1 VRVAGT
7 TGVATRVDPTVTLA
21 APPIGE
27 LQCICV
33 SVCTSLSLSACVCV
47 CVCVSLLCLPC
58 LRLSVCARSASIV
71 KRLGACRAAVLT
83 C

>member
-33 SVCTSLSLSACVCV
+33 SVCPSLSLSLCVCV
-47 CVCVSLLCLPC
+47 CVCVCVCLCC
-58 LRLSVCARSASIV
+58 VYRVCVSLSVRV
-71 KRLGACRAAVLT
+71 VLPS
-83 C
+83 